1 MVGFHCLRD
10 RARVRACS
18 IEGMRHKNA
27 QPTFD
32 ELLGQVRDLPEGYR
46 GQILDGV
53 FSVSPPPTAARA
65 HTVAEI
71 SAMLVAGS
79 PLGDPVPEAWAF
91 QTNAEIAVG
100 NEGILVADVAGFR
113 LDLSDLAHAATPLR
127 VAPAWVCEVLCDRT
141 RHFAL
146 TAKRRAYAELG
157 VAHLWIADPE
167 AQVLDVFVNQR
178 GKWLLLRSISD
189 EAMTEVPPFE
199 GLRFDAGEL
208 WLPSIAAPLIPP
220 SGRPRGRGEMR
231 TAR

>member
-1 MVGFHCLRD
+1 
-10 RARVRACS
+10 
-18 IEGMRHKNA
+18 MRHKNA

-32 ELLGQVRDLPEGYR
+32 ELLGKVRDLPEGYR

-53 FSVSPPPTAARA
+53 VSVSPPPSAARA

-91 QTNAEIAVG
+91 QPNAEIAIG
-100 NEGILVADVAGFR
+100 NEGFLVADVAGFR
-113 LDLSDLAHAATPLR
+113 LDLSELARAATPLR

-167 AQVLDVFVNQR
+167 AQVLDIFMNQR

-189 EAMTEVPPFE
+189 EPLASAPPFE

-208 WLPSIAAPLIPP
+208 WLPSTPLPP
-220 SGRPRGRGEMR
+220 MPASGRHRSRGGELGVGPRSSR
-231 TAR
+231 